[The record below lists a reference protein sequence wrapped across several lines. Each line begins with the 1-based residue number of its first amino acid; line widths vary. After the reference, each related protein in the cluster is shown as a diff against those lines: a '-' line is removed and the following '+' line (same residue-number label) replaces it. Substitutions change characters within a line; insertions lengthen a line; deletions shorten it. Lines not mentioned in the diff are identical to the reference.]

1 MEILAHRHALA
12 CAVAAAALCVAV
24 PGPSAI
30 AATAE
35 PIGAEYAIRWNAREG
50 GPGSGGETLAILDMR
65 ARQPVHFK
73 VDYYDLPSTTAAPQ
87 GFTTI
92 LRRRIDDAGRSELT
106 FKLRGDHALGEWT
119 CPLRNARQ
127 TKAEVDVTLG
137 GAAGGART
145 YSYSCTSADTEPVSD
160 LNAKPT
166 TCTAD
171 VTRWEQGRLRVEEW
185 RIPRDVLFIEVS
197 GSGTN
202 TPDAQERFRQRVAAP
217 LLAVGIVP
225 SASSKT
231 ELGSRC
237 W

>member
-1 MEILAHRHALA
+1 MEFLARRHALA
-12 CAVAAAALCVAV
+12 CAVAAAALCVAL

-73 VDYYDLPSTTAAPQ
+73 VDYYDLATPPAAPQ

-106 FKLRGDHALGEWT
+106 FKLRGDRALGEWS
-119 CPLRNARQ
+119 CPLRNVRQ
-127 TKAEVDVTLG
+127 TKFEVDVTFG
-137 GAAGGART
+137 GAENAVRT
-145 YSYSCTSADTEPVSD
+145 YSYGCTSADTEPASD
-160 LNAKPT
+160 LNAKLG

-171 VTRWEQGRLRVEEW
+171 VTRWEQGRLKVEEW
-185 RIPRDVLFIEVS
+185 RLAGDVVIIEVS

-202 TPDAQERFRQRVAAP
+202 SPDAQERFRQRVAAP
-217 LLAVGIVP
+217 LLAAGIVP

-237 W
+237 R